1 MEQEP
6 RLTFEQI
13 YAALETARKLGEI
26 SIGLP
31 MHLKDVEVK
40 SKVIGRLLVDREL
53 C

>member
-26 SIGLP
+26 SIGLRP
-31 MHLKDVEVK
+31 HIKYEEIK
-40 SKVIGRLLVDREL
+40 FKVGRILVDREL
-53 C
+53 E